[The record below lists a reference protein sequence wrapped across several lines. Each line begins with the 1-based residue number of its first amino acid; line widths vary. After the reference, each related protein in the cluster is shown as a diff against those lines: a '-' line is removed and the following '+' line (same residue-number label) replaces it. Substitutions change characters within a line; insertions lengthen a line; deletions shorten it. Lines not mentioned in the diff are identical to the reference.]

1 MTCDEVQGLID
12 DYVDGALAGAELH
25 GVELHLSSCAACREE
40 ERQIRALVA
49 RASALPR
56 ERTPARD
63 LWPGIA
69 ARLDEQRDSHAP
81 WVRARRFFLSRP
93 AGLAAAAAVV
103 LAVLSALVGHPSG
116 GGTVPTPTG
125 SIETV
130 STAGTPAPVLAAETD
145 YVRATGQLMEALN
158 GRRSGLSPE
167 TVKAVDDNL
176 RTIDDALRQIRVALD
191 KDPGNRQLSKMLAST
206 HQKKLDLLLRLLKLT
221 SQI

>member
-12 DYVDGALAGAELH
+12 DYVDGALTGEGLH
-25 GVELHLSSCAACREE
+25 AVELHVASCAACQEE
-40 ERQIRALVA
+40 ERQVRVLIA

-56 ERTPARD
+56 EKAPTRD

-69 ARLDEQRDSHAP
+69 ARLTEGRGAGAG
-81 WVRARRFFLSRP
+81 WYGVRRFLISRP

-103 LAVLSALVGHPSG
+103 LAVLSALVGRPTG
-116 GGTVPTPTG
+116 GGTAPSPTG
-125 SIETV
+125 SIENV

-176 RTIDDALRQIRVALD
+176 KTIDDALRQIRVALD